1 MIGGG
6 KLAEAT
12 RLLQGAG
19 EGFLTIDVL
28 AELHRRHCDWRVQ
41 VVGCADHDRVDL
53 LVFLVEKFAPVL
65 ENLRA
70 GMGLVELLGA
80 AEIDLGH
87 GDEGRVR
94 RLQHFG
100 EITPGPAT
108 SAEVG
113 ETEIAARS
121 ARGGRFPTDP
131 GSSEGGGGGGLEEV
145 AARGHGVT
153 GHGSRVD

>member
-28 AELHRRHCDWRVQ
+28 AELHRRHCDGRVQ

-87 GDEGRVR
+87 GDEGRVGCLKARPLVKGRGR
-94 RLQHFG
+94 RD
-100 EITPGPAT
+100 
-108 SAEVG
+108 
-113 ETEIAARS
+113 
-121 ARGGRFPTDP
+121 GGRGIRFIHATFGRKRSRGKIPVRTD
-131 GSSEGGGGGGLEEV
+131 
-145 AARGHGVT
+145 RM
-153 GHGSRVD
+153 